1 MRPKITAIKAGSLT
15 GCHAYQSAIK
25 LHKRSKKKEGL
36 HFSVL
41 CCVHRVIQNFENS
54 MKCSHNW
61 NYSMTHGIY
70 LVSKVFLPIVGK
82 IILVMERNF

>member
-41 CCVHRVIQNFENS
+41 CGVHRVIQNFENS
-54 MKCSHNW
+54 IECLHDWEFFFKKGFL
-61 NYSMTHGIY
+61 SMA
-70 LVSKVFLPIVGK
+70 S
-82 IILVMERNF
+82 R